1 MAKIG
6 VLKPFR
12 GTYSELKDI
21 VLEEREIVFEIPSTG
36 VGTGQGAIKMGDGV
50 RAYKDLPYFLGTK
63 TGGYSSGTT
72 EEDLINNLNYISE
85 EIVGKI
91 YYIQAYYHNS
101 SQYTEGTPSIETGM
115 PYMVI
120 GKNHDG
126 TSGTVDLMSLVPADY
141 RKYSDNYNA
150 WSYGKYS
157 TSKIYSWL
165 SNTCPNGYSS
175 SIRTCMQ
182 YMTERW
188 REATGGSTGTMQS
201 RQTKCKLLNPVELF
215 GYSAATY
222 DPGWQYASSSNHKTD
237 FASPTGDKY
246 GSLYPIW
253 TDSIT
258 ALPDRRI
265 FHDKEMST
273 ASYYW
278 TNSWLAFRSSSSN
291 AYCFGVNTDG
301 SCNGYNVDG
310 ASGVAPV
317 IRLSLS

>member
-1 MAKIG
+1 MSKIATFAP
-6 VLKPFR
+6 LR
-12 GTYSELKDI
+12 GSYNDLKDM
-21 VLEEREIVFEIPSTG
+21 VLESGELAFECG
-36 VGTGQGAIKMGDGV
+36 IKMGDGV
-50 RAYKDLPYFLGTK
+50 NKYSELSYIVHDR
-63 TGGYSSGTT
+63 SSGGGGGGSYSEGNT
-72 EEDLINNLNYISE
+72 EADLINNLNYLEDETI
-85 EIVGKI
+85 GKI

-101 SQYTEGTPSIETGM
+101 SQYKEGTPVISQNM

-120 GKNHDG
+120 GVNRDG
-126 TSGTVDLMSLVPADY
+126 TSNTVDLMSLVPADY
-141 RKYSDNYNA
+141 RKYSDSYNS

-165 SNTCPNGYSS
+165 STTCPNGYSS

-188 REATGGSTGTMQS
+188 REATGNATGTMQS

-215 GYSAATY
+215 GYSSAATT
-222 DPGWQYASSSNHKTD
+222 WTWEYANSSDHKTD

-258 ALPDRRI
+258 ALADRRG

-273 ASYYW
+273 ASALW
-278 TNSWLAFRSSSSN
+278 TNSWLAFYSSGSG
-291 AYCFGVNTDG
+291 AYCFSVDADG
-301 SCNGYNVDG
+301 SCRGSYVHNAY
-310 ASGVAPV
+310 GVAPV
-317 IRLSLS
+317 IRLSKSSS